1 MLQCNAKLSAGESVL
16 VRYVAPED
24 ELPVE
29 FKAFIHTQD
38 RLGLDIESGGLDPLA
53 VMSRD
58 WHCRLVGFGGASSAW
73 VLDGRRTE
81 DIRWALDAG
90 NRRGV
95 SWVAHNA
102 PFDALGCKRAYEVSP
117 ASVIDTLALALLIYP
132 PDSADSL
139 DDEHAE
145 EVPLDDRHQLKP
157 LSILTGSRALID
169 AEIRLHEVFAEL
181 LGPCPP
187 GSDQAAGVKRWT
199 GQGFTQVPAEHEAYW
214 AYNGLDAMFG
224 LRVLRFL
231 MTQWTGQ
238 PGDIRRLL
246 ASESRLGQL
255 LTGPTWRGLRIDR
268 EAMRSV
274 YHAARADR
282 VAMLPSFR
290 ALSSTVS
297 DEQGV
302 SEGLNPSSPKQVSDL
317 LSALEVVKPV
327 MSDAGLISTDKK
339 FGLPRLLEL
348 DQPEPVRE
356 LAGLLKTWRGHT
368 ALAQKVR
375 EIDRLLPRS
384 GDGRVHPRI
393 NPLLAKTGRMS
404 IAEPA
409 LQNLPKKDTRIR
421 SLFLA
426 DPGWLLVGADFAQ
439 IEYRVA
445 AALSRD
451 QAMIEVIKSGAD
463 LHTSTAA
470 SIFGE
475 AFTAEEI
482 ESPKWNELRGYAKNC
497 GFLTLYG
504 GGAANLVATSG
515 GAIKQARAEQILAR
529 FHATYPD
536 LKKWS
541 NRINRATELISLS
554 GRRTA
559 VDPARTYANTNYS
572 VQGPARDLFADA
584 LLKLRADGWGDYL
597 WLVIH
602 DEIILMVPAALADD
616 ACKALERAMCTSF
629 LGVPI
634 LAEAE
639 IKGERW
645 MPLAEPALAAA

>member
-1 MLQCNAKLSAGESVL
+1 MLHQNVELLSGNSAL

-24 ELPVE
+24 ELPEE
-29 FKAFIHTQD
+29 FRSFITGQS
-38 RLGLDIESGGLDPLA
+38 RIGLDIESGGLDPLA

-58 WHCRLVGFGGASSAW
+58 WHCRLVGFGGKSSAW
-73 VLDGRRTE
+73 VLDGRRWE
-81 DIRWALDAG
+81 DIRWALDTG
-90 NRRGV
+90 NRAGTA
-95 SWVAHNA
+95 WVAHNA
-102 PFDALGCKRAYEVSP
+102 PFDALGCKRAYGVSP
-117 ASVIDTLALALLIYP
+117 ANVIDTLALALLIYP
-132 PDSADSL
+132 PDSAYAL
-139 DDEHAE
+139 DDEHAD

-169 AEIRLHEVFAEL
+169 AEADLHAVFAEM

-187 GSDQAAGVKRWT
+187 GSDQAAGVKRWI
-199 GQGFTQVPAEHEAYW
+199 GQGFTEVPADRPEYW
-214 AYNGLDAMFG
+214 IYNGLDAMFG
-224 LRVLRFL
+224 LRVLNFL
-231 MTQWTGQ
+231 VTQWG
-238 PGDIRRLL
+238 GAKSDILRLL
-246 ASESRLGQL
+246 AAESRLGQML
-255 LTGPTWRGLRIDR
+255 AGPTWRGLRIDR
-268 EAMRSV
+268 DAMRV
-274 YHAARADR
+274 IYHAARAAR
-282 VAMLPSFR
+282 NEMQPAFL
-290 ALSSTVS
+290 ALSSTLS

-302 SEGLNPSSPKQVSDL
+302 CEELNPGSPKQVSEL
-317 LSALEVVKPV
+317 LSGLGVVKPV

-339 FGLPRLLEL
+339 FGLPRLLEA

-393 NPLLAKTGRMS
+393 NPLQAKTGRMS

-426 DPGWLLVGADFAQ
+426 DPGYVLVGADFAQ

-451 QAMIEVIKSGAD
+451 QHMINVIKSGID
-463 LHTSTAA
+463 LHTSTAG
-470 SIFGE
+470 SIFGD
-475 AFTAEEI
+475 AFLAEEI

-504 GGAANLVATSG
+504 GGPGNLVATSG
-515 GAIKQARAEQILAR
+515 GAISQSRAEQILAK

-541 NRINRATELISLS
+541 NRINRYTELVSLS

-559 VDPARTYANTNYS
+559 VDPSRTYANTNYS

-584 LLKLRADGWGDYL
+584 LLNLRAAGWGDYL

-602 DEIILMVPAALADD
+602 DEILLMVPAELADE
-616 ACKALERAMCTSF
+616 ACKALEAAMNTTF

-639 IKGERW
+639 IRGERW
-645 MPLAEPALAAA
+645 MPLEVAA